1 LKKTFIHIDDLLKW
15 GKTMKTKRIALI
27 SFILFLLIICIGSVC
42 AEDMEEIDVDKS
54 IATDNGI
61 NEISEIENNLNY
73 EEEPAE
79 INDADTGIYEEEIEE
94 DITENDL
101 KESKLG
107 ASNLQSTIVI
117 DGSAY
122 NQMSNPTIQNAI
134 DSANTGDTIIITGD
148 DYVHCH
154 FIIDKQLTIISN
166 VGTKMSPCPSNT
178 RGSGTYGIFYL
189 SPKASGTVIQGFSL
203 TNTIDEYDC
212 YGILARGASDV
223 KIINCTIN
231 TTKYG
236 DGIRLENTTN
246 TLINN
251 SIVKNSNIGIH
262 IVNSTKT
269 TITNN
274 NISNNTVTGIY
285 IGDNNTNTTVHTNNI
300 TYNRHTGVNMSS
312 ADYVYII
319 NNFIAYNRNGDEYTS
334 TSGAGVYV
342 NCNITKIEIKGN
354 YIRQNGMYGVLN
366 DYRVRNMD
374 AKRYAELL
382 EINNNNYFMGHTE
395 RLTYHI
401 EYKKYPGGAFNYD
414 SVNDVYVFVGEGNG
428 EYDVDKSVVY
438 LAYAFY
444 IQETICGATL
454 YAAPSTTWSSGNYQ
468 LRVSEINQVKKGI
481 YNVSIV
487 DKNGNIATD
496 LSSIYV
502 TFYLNKDNDKAEP
515 QSGDIYRTVL
525 MKNGTATVDF
535 SKEEFKE
542 SGNVIIATFPGL
554 FDVYTANPYVIFNVA
569 DSDIP
574 VAYSQTKISVQNMNL
589 VPKSGEY
596 FIARLL
602 DENGN
607 PVVGETVSFKISGIS
622 STYKKT
628 TDSNGY
634 AKLQINLGSSKKYT
648 VTVSFAGTE
657 NYNKSS
663 AKASLTIKKQT
674 PKITSSDAKYIPKSG
689 EYYTISLKDENGK
702 AIANKKVSFKISGIS
717 KTYNRTTDS
726 NGQAKLQIN
735 LATKKTYT
743 VTISS
748 PATDQYYA
756 ASKTNKITI
765 QTGAKKAKI
774 TASNANFIPQS
785 GEYYTVK
792 LSDENGKGLAD
803 KKIEFKISGISKTYN
818 RTTDSEGKAKL
829 TINLKNEQKSSIQV
843 IFNGDNT
850 YAPASLNKTITIAK
864 GSPELISYDRT
875 INNND
880 PQSFSVVLKDEKGNP
895 LANKEIKFTLSSNT
909 YSKLTDEDGF
919 AELDLNLNAG
929 NYSIISAFEGDSQ
942 YKAVKKTNA
951 ITVNDEEKVTY
962 IDAGLANDEI
972 QRIIDESPEGN
983 DIRFLGTVYEGI
995 SLIIN
1000 KSHNISSDVNTTLN
1014 GEDGKAVF
1022 TVNGEGVK
1030 ISNFNINANSKSG
1043 EGNGIVISNSKD
1055 VIIENNIIKNILD
1068 PSKTDDYNNGSTL
1081 LPGYGISILN
1091 SERVNIT
1098 NNKVSSFE
1106 SGLYAEYSKKFG
1118 IYENEFTLSNYGIK
1132 YGFNNANTKIE
1143 NNAIIDN
1150 VGWYVMDVPEGPRGY
1165 GIFLN
1170 NSAVNITISQ
1180 NNISNNYMGISI
1192 DANNSTG
1199 IIITSNLIADN
1210 SLEGIRFNAGY
1221 DLAENVVEPVITDN
1235 AIYRNAEG
1243 PSMMILG
1250 EMSANPA
1257 GIYGPGEFDE
1267 ELRLKIDPNWYG
1279 VNALRTWDW
1288 ESGIVGVGT
1297 MCPRIKTTT
1306 IKFPEIVCTSP
1317 GTYTISFYKDGV
1329 LDSNLAS
1336 FDIYATLNRKSDKQT
1351 EVHFLVVNGTGT
1363 FTFDKMNYLDEDN
1376 VIEISVGSLI
1386 NVVDRLYTVVYTHN
1400 VTEVEIPV

>member
-1 LKKTFIHIDDLLKW
+1 
-15 GKTMKTKRIALI
+15 MKIKRIALI
-27 SFILFLLIICIGSVC
+27 SFILFLLIICIGSAC
-42 AEDMEEIDVDKS
+42 ADDMEEIDVDKS

-61 NEISEIENNLNY
+61 NEIAEIEDNLNY

-79 INDADTGIYEEEIEE
+79 INDVDTGIYEEEIEE

-134 DSANTGDTIIITGD
+134 DSANAGDTIIITGK

-189 SPKASGTVIQGFSL
+189 SPKASGTVIQGFTL

-212 YGILARGASDV
+212 YGILAREASDV
-223 KIINCTIN
+223 KILNCTIN

-246 TLINN
+246 ALINN

-312 ADYVYII
+312 ANYVYII

-382 EINNNNYFMGHTE
+382 EINNNNYYIGHTE
-395 RLTYHI
+395 RITYHI

-468 LRVSEINQVKKGI
+468 LRVSEISQVKKGI

-525 MKNGTATVDF
+525 MKNGTATADF
-535 SKEEFKE
+535 SKAEFKE
-542 SGNVIIATFPGL
+542 SGNVITAVFPGL
-554 FDVYTANPYVIFNVA
+554 FDVYSINPYATFNVA

-596 FIARLL
+596 FTARLL

-622 STYKKT
+622 GTYKRT
-628 TDSNGY
+628 TDSNGQ
-634 AKLQINLGSSKKYT
+634 AKLQINLGSSKTYT
-648 VTVSFAGTE
+648 VTVSFAGDE

-689 EYYTISLKDENGK
+689 EYYTISLKDANGK
-702 AIANKKVSFKISGIS
+702 AMSNKKVSFKISGIS

-792 LSDENGKGLAD
+792 LSDEKGNGLAD

-818 RTTDSEGKAKL
+818 RTTDSDGKAKL

-850 YAPASLNKTITIAK
+850 YAPASVNKTITIAK

-875 INNND
+875 INKND

-895 LANKEIKFTLSSNT
+895 LANKEIKFTLPSNT
-909 YSKLTDEDGF
+909 YSKLTDENGL
-919 AELDLNLNAG
+919 AELDLDLNAG

-951 ITVNDEEKVTY
+951 IAVKDEEKVTY

-983 DIRFLGTVYEGI
+983 DIKFLGTDYEGI
-995 SLIIN
+995 NLIIN

-1022 TVNGEGVK
+1022 TVKGEGVK

-1068 PSKTDDYNNGSTL
+1068 PSKTDEYNNGSTL

-1106 SGLYAEYSKKFG
+1106 SSLYAEYSQKFG
-1118 IYENEFTLSNYGIK
+1118 IYENELTLSNYGIK

-1143 NNAIIDN
+1143 NNVIIDN

-1170 NSAVNITISQ
+1170 NSAVNISISQ

-1336 FDIYATLNRKSDKQT
+1336 FDIYATLNRKTDKKT

-1400 VTEVEIPV
+1400 VTEAEIPV

>member
-1 LKKTFIHIDDLLKW
+1 MMLLKW
-15 GKTMKTKRIALI
+15 GKTMKIKRIALI
-27 SFILFLLIICIGSVC
+27 SFILFLLIICIGSAC
-42 AEDMEEIDVDKS
+42 AADMKEIDVDKS

-61 NEISEIENNLNY
+61 NEISEIEDNLNY

-134 DSANTGDTIIITGD
+134 DSANAGDTIIITGK

-189 SPKASGTVIQGFSL
+189 SPKASGTVIQGFTL

-212 YGILARGASDV
+212 YGILARGTSDV

-246 TLINN
+246 AFINN

-285 IGDNNTNTTVHTNNI
+285 IGDNNANTTVHTNNI

-312 ADYVYII
+312 ANYVYII

-382 EINNNNYFMGHTE
+382 EINNNNYYMGHTE

-468 LRVSEINQVKKGI
+468 LRVSEISQVKKGI

-525 MKNGTATVDF
+525 MKNGTATADF
-535 SKEEFKE
+535 SKAEFKE
-542 SGNVIIATFPGL
+542 RGNVITAVFPGL
-554 FDVYTANPYVIFNVA
+554 FDVYSINPYATFNVA

-596 FIARLL
+596 FTARLL

-648 VTVSFAGTE
+648 VTVSFAGDE

-717 KTYNRTTDS
+717 KTYNRTTD
-726 NGQAKLQIN
+726 G
-735 LATKKTYT
+735 
-743 VTISS
+743 
-748 PATDQYYA
+748 
-756 ASKTNKITI
+756 
-765 QTGAKKAKI
+765 
-774 TASNANFIPQS
+774 
-785 GEYYTVK
+785 
-792 LSDENGKGLAD
+792 
-803 KKIEFKISGISKTYN
+803 
-818 RTTDSEGKAKL
+818 EGKAKL

-1000 KSHNISSDVNTTLN
+1000 KSHDISSDVNTTLN

-1068 PSKTDDYNNGSTL
+1068 PSKTDEYNNGSTL

-1106 SGLYAEYSKKFG
+1106 SALYAEHSQKFG
-1118 IYENEFTLSNYGIK
+1118 IYENELTLSNYGIK

-1267 ELRLKIDPNWYG
+1267 ELRLKIDSNWYG

-1336 FDIYATLNRKSDKQT
+1336 FDIYATLNRKTDKKT

-1363 FTFDKMNYLDEDN
+1363 FTFNKMNYLNEDN

-1400 VTEVEIPV
+1400 VTEAEIPV